1 MKRKDLK
8 KRLDL
13 KAYDHLPQ
21 EQRKWLME
29 TAFIQDFNRNM
40 RSMVSPMEGGACVM
54 RHVRHTDR
62 HDAITGMYRGHPLSD
77 GLARPVSQYITGAL
91 SSVHDIRQGRKHR
104 EKSDI
109 STKATEA
116 RIAAISAARGAQGTS
131 SPDRARPDIG
141 CRVNR
146 TPSVVSTDKG
156 GVANVS
162 INWIRSVKKEGIG
175 VLDWNANDK
184 VLVVSAR
191 HNPSFFLA
199 EMGVKCFEVVG
210 MRLGIKAYKVEGYA
224 FTTVINDKRHS
235 IFSQEFRRGV
245 TTIENLIA
253 EAFSAAMKVQ

>member
-8 KRLDL
+8 KRLNL
-13 KAYDHLPQ
+13 NAYAHLPRA
-21 EQRKWLME
+21 QREWLAG

-40 RSMVSPMEGGACVM
+40 RSMIEPLKVGLYVM

-77 GLARPVSQYITGAL
+77 GLARPVSQYITSAL
-91 SSVHDIRQGRKHR
+91 STVHEIRSNREHR
-104 EKSDI
+104 EKVDL
-109 STKATEA
+109 STKAAEA
-116 RIAAISAARGAQGTS
+116 RMAASAEARKAQGTK
-131 SPDRARPDIG
+131 SPNKARPDIG
-141 CRVNR
+141 CRINR
-146 TPSVVSTDKG
+146 PPSVVSTDNG
-156 GVANVS
+156 GVVNVS

-175 VLDWNANDK
+175 VLDWNADDK
-184 VLVVSAR
+184 VLVVSAK

-245 TTIENLIA
+245 TAMENLIA
-253 EAFSAAMKVQ
+253 EAFSEAMKVQ